1 LKKLQ
6 KRVVKDF
13 LDVVIL
19 VELKKGLPKSGYD
32 LVVMVGRRYGVSLS
46 SGTIYSLLYSLER
59 DGLIEGRS
67 TSRKR
72 VYTLTSEGEEV
83 TCKFLRLK
91 KEALNMLQELFLA
104 A

>member
-1 LKKLQ
+1 M
-6 KRVVKDF
+6 KDF

-19 VELKKGLPKSGYD
+19 AELKKGLPKSGYD
-32 LVVMVGRRYGVSLS
+32 LVVIISRRFGVSLS

-59 DGLIEGRS
+59 DGLIEGR
-67 TSRKR
+67 TMSRKR

-83 TCKFLRLK
+83 ICKFLHLK
-91 KEALNMLQELFLA
+91 NEALSMFQELFPA